1 MVKRRTVYNILIKT
15 VVLSVIA
22 AIFLSIHWL
31 IPDFYSTLWHLTWR
45 GDVGG
50 LSEYISSFGYGA
62 WAISVFMIAL
72 CNVTGLPSIPFLT
85 VNGVIFGLGPGL
97 IVSWLGEVIGV
108 ELSFLVMR
116 TIFHQST
123 QQFIE
128 RRGLTA
134 KVQSYS
140 TLRNMLILRSIPYSP
155 NVVITAIAAVSAVSL
170 RDHFIATII
179 GKVPSVGIEVWL
191 GHDLLNFTEHG
202 ARFCIL
208 AVVTL
213 VICYLYRRYG
223 RKKGGL

>member
-1 MVKRRTVYNILIKT
+1 MVKKRTVYDILVKT
-15 VVLSVIA
+15 AVIVVIA
-22 AIFLSIHWL
+22 VIFISIHWV

-45 GDVGG
+45 GDVDG
-50 LSEYISSFGYGA
+50 LSAYVSSFGYGA

-108 ELSFLVMR
+108 ELSFLIMR
-116 TIFHQST
+116 TIFHEST

-134 KVQSYS
+134 KVKSYS
-140 TLRNMLILRSIPYSP
+140 TLRNMIMLRSIPYSP
-155 NVVITAIAAVSAVSL
+155 NVVITAIAAVSAVTM
-170 RDHFIATII
+170 RHHFIATII

-191 GHDLLNFTEHG
+191 GHDLLNFAEHG
-202 ARFCIL
+202 ARFCVL
-208 AVVTL
+208 AIVTIVV
-213 VICYLYRRYG
+213 CYLYRRYRNG
-223 RKKGGL
+223 K